1 MQSRAVARHRVTA
14 LISHPPV
21 DERPLPAP
29 LRDAV
34 CARLGLTSAPP
45 TLVLLNAVYGAWC
58 RRVPFDNVRKLIA
71 LREGDAAPLP
81 GTHAIDFFEQWLAHG
96 TGGTCWSSSNALY
109 MLLAALGFTARR
121 IAGSMRDLGVIT
133 HGSTVV
139 TINGRDWLAD
149 SSALTQHP
157 VPLFT
162 GPYCDPDP
170 AFATTWDT
178 DGDTHLLRFGA
189 APGPEHTVCRFM
201 IDHIDHAYLDAAHER
216 SRGFGRFNEIT
227 YARRNV
233 PDGFLVLSAAVR
245 YHRTAAGTA
254 VRPLDRDALRRVL
267 LDDFGISPTM
277 MQRYEACGALEANF
291 APVGAA

>member
-1 MQSRAVARHRVTA
+1 MTA
-14 LISHPPV
+14 QLPPSPV
-21 DERPLPAP
+21 DDIPLPAP

-34 CARLGLTSAPP
+34 CARLGVTSAPP
-45 TLVLLNAVYGAWC
+45 TLALLNAVYGAWC
-58 RRVPFDNVRKLIA
+58 HRVPFDNVRKLIA
-71 LREGDAAPLP
+71 LREGSAAPLP
-81 GTHAIDFFEQWLAHG
+81 GTHAIDFFEQWLDHG

-109 MLLAALGFTARR
+109 MLLTALGFTARR
-121 IAGSMRDLGVIT
+121 IAGSMRDLGFIT

-139 TINGRDWLAD
+139 TLSGHDWLAD
-149 SSALTQHP
+149 SSALTQRP

-189 APGPEHTVCRFM
+189 APGPEHTVCRYM

-216 SRGFGRFNEIT
+216 SRGFGRFNAIT

-233 PDGFLVLSAAVR
+233 PDGFLVLSSAVR
-245 YHRTAAGTA
+245 YHRTAAGTEA
-254 VRPLDRDALRRVL
+254 RALDRDALRSVL
-267 LDDFGISPTM
+267 ADDFGISPIM
-277 MQRYEACGALEANF
+277 LQRYEACGTLDANF
-291 APVGAA
+291 TPAGSV

>member
-1 MQSRAVARHRVTA
+1 VARHRVTA
-14 LISHPPV
+14 EMPQAPV
-21 DERPLPAP
+21 DDIPLPAS

-34 CARLGLTSAPP
+34 CARLGVASTPP
-45 TLVLLNAVYGAWC
+45 TLALLHTVYGAWC
-58 RRVPFDNVRKLIA
+58 QRVPFDNVRKLIA
-71 LREGDAAPLP
+71 LREGDTAPLP

-109 MLLAALGFTARR
+109 MLLTALGFTARR
-121 IAGSMRDLGVIT
+121 IAGSMRDLGFIT

-139 TINGRDWLAD
+139 TISGHDWLAD
-149 SSALTQHP
+149 SSALTQRP

-170 AFATTWDT
+170 AFATTWAT

-201 IDHIDHAYLDAAHER
+201 INRIDHAYLDAAHER
-216 SRGFGRFNEIT
+216 SRGFGRFNEVT

-233 PDGFLVLSAAVR
+233 PDGFLVLNAAVR
-245 YHRTAAGTA
+245 YHRTAAGTE
-254 VRPLDRDALRRVL
+254 VRPLDREALRAVL
-267 LDDFGISPTM
+267 ADDFGISPTM
-277 MQRYEACGALEANF
+277 LQRYEACGALDANF
-291 APVGAA
+291 TPAGTA